1 MKTILTLL
9 ASAAMAAA
17 ATLALPPEL
26 PVAQAT
32 PDGKTLVVSKEDQ
45 AKGTVY
51 YAITGRDR
59 QIYFE
64 SNAPLEDI
72 KGQSNAVIGYAVLSP
87 NNPGTLAAGQW
98 HLPVS
103 SMRTGI
109 ELRDEH
115 LAGKDWL
122 DAKGH
127 PNIIVQVREMRNVRE
142 TKKSQAFTTY
152 TGTLVADVTMHGVT
166 KTMPIEE
173 SSITLMP
180 ASEATAKVAK
190 GDLLAIRTKFKVTL
204 ADFEVKHPVIGEKVA
219 SEVEIQVALYL
230 STLPPS
236 SQQ

>member
-26 PVAQAT
+26 PVAEPT
-32 PDGKTLVVSKEDQ
+32 PDGKTLVVSQEDQ

-72 KGQSNAVIGYAVLSP
+72 KGQSNAVIGYAVLGR
-87 NNPGTLAAGQW
+87 NTPGTLVAGQW

-109 ELRDEH
+109 ALRDEH

-122 DAKGH
+122 DAKSH
-127 PNIIVQVREMRNVRE
+127 PNIIVQVREMRGVRE

-166 KTMPIEE
+166 KTMPIENTTVT
-173 SSITLMP
+173 IMP
-180 ASEATAKVAK
+180 ASEATARVAK
-190 GDLLAIRTKFKVTL
+190 GDLLAVRAKFKVTL
-204 ADFEVKHPVIGEKVA
+204 ADFGVSHPVIGEKVA
-219 SEVEIQVALYL
+219 REVEIQVSLFL
-230 STLPPS
+230 STLPPNR
-236 SQQ
+236 Q